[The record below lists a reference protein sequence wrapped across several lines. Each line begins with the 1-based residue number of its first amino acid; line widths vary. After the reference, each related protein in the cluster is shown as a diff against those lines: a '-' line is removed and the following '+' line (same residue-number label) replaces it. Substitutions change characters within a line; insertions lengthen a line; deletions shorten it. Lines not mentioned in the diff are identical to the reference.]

1 VRCGAAIKKRCRKA
15 RCDRKDTTQHM
26 ATARQM
32 GGQTLYDKVWASH
45 VVKTYDDG
53 DSLLYIDRH
62 LVQEVSSPQA
72 FAGLITENRTVR
84 RPDAHVAVADHA
96 VPTRFRT
103 NPLPDGLAARQV
115 SRLTENARRFAIPYI
130 PMDDHR
136 HGIVHVIGPELGF
149 TLPGATLVCG
159 DSHTCTHGAFGAMAF
174 GIGSSECECIFAT
187 QTLRQRKQ
195 KRMRVM
201 LNGELHAGVSVKDII
216 LALIAQIGVAG
227 GVGYALEYAGPAI
240 ASLSMEARMTL
251 CNMSIEA
258 GSRVGMVAPD
268 ETTFAYLKGR
278 PLAPDAAQ
286 WDAAVTHWRSL
297 RSDDDAIFDR
307 EVALDVSALAP
318 RVSWGTTPEEN
329 LPITATVPDPTDEA
343 DPQRRE
349 RMRRSLSYMGLIPG
363 VRLSDIAVDRV
374 FIGSCTNSRIED
386 LRIAAAIAFGRN
398 VADNVAAIV
407 VPGSASVRLQAE
419 AEGLDRIFQSAG
431 FEWRDAG
438 CSMCVAMND
447 DRLNSGER
455 CASTSNRNFEGRQGQ
470 GGRTHLMSPAMAAA
484 AAITGRL
491 TDVRT
496 LTS

>member
-1 VRCGAAIKKRCRKA
+1 
-15 RCDRKDTTQHM
+15 M
-26 ATARQM
+26 A
-32 GGQTLYDKVWASH
+32 GQTLYDKIWAQH
-45 VVKTYDDG
+45 VVKNYDDG

-72 FAGLITENRTVR
+72 FAGLMGETRTVR

-96 VPTRFRT
+96 VPTRFRSA
-103 NPLPDGLAARQV
+103 PPQDGLAARQV
-115 SRLTENARRFAIPYI
+115 SRLIDNARRFAIPYI
-130 PMDDHR
+130 PIDDRR

-149 TLPGATLVCG
+149 TLPGCTLVCG
-159 DSHTCTHGAFGAMAF
+159 DSHTCTHGAFGAIAF

-195 KRMRVM
+195 KRMRVT
-201 LNGELHAGVSVKDII
+201 LRGELRAGVTVKDII
-216 LALIAQIGVAG
+216 LALIAEIGVSG
-227 GVGYALEYAGPAI
+227 GVGYALEYAGPTI

-258 GSRVGMVAPD
+258 GSRVGMIAPD

-286 WDAAVTHWRSL
+286 WDAALAHWRSL
-297 RSDDDAIFDR
+297 RSDDDALFDR
-307 EVALDVSALAP
+307 EIAFDVSNLAP

-329 LPITATVPDPTDEA
+329 LPITAAVPDPTAES
-343 DPQRRE
+343 DPDRRE
-349 RMRRSLSYMGLIPG
+349 RMRRSLDYMDLVPG
-363 VRLSDIAVDRV
+363 MSLKDIAIDRV

-386 LRIAAAIAFGRN
+386 LRLAAAIAAGRR
-398 VADNVAAIV
+398 VASTVSAIV
-407 VPGSASVRLQAE
+407 VPGSASVRAQAE
-419 AEGLDRIFQSAG
+419 AEGLDRVFQAAG

-447 DRLNSGER
+447 DRLRAGER

-496 LTS
+496 LGF